1 MIALVIVGALVASFL
16 NAWSAVLQRRVAG
29 KPDPKKLFG
38 RDFITRLARNKFWL
52 FGMGLQIAAFLVQ
65 ALALKEGPL
74 TVVEPLMT
82 TDLVFLM
89 LLLRWQ
95 FSVKPGLREWSAV
108 AMLALGLSGLLVAAN
123 PHGGTLETSP
133 IGWGITSAAIAA
145 FILVS
150 VYIVRRARSGKF
162 RAALAGTAAGFNFA
176 LTAAFTKL
184 TVRGFD
190 HGVAHVFAS
199 WPIYALAV
207 SGSISIIMAQ
217 SAYGA
222 GPLAASQPAIEIS
235 DPVIS
240 IIFGVMLFGDTLNH
254 SFLAIL
260 VEIIS
265 TTVLAIGII
274 LMTGSRRI
282 YESHA

>member
-1 MIALVIVGALVASFL
+1 MILVVIIAALAASFL
-16 NAWSAVLQRRVAG
+16 NAWSAVVQRRVAG

-38 RDFITRLARNKFWL
+38 RDFITRLAKNKFWL
-52 FGMGLQIAAFLVQ
+52 FGMALQIAAFLAQ

-89 LLLRWQ
+89 FLLRWQ
-95 FSVKPGLREWSAV
+95 FSVRPGLREWSAV
-108 AMLALGLSGLLVAAN
+108 TALALGLSGLLVAAN
-123 PHGGTLETSP
+123 PHGGQLEFNAVNWS
-133 IGWGITSAAIAA
+133 ITSGAIAA
-145 FILVS
+145 FIGAS
-150 VYIVRRARSGKF
+150 IAIVRRASSGKF

-184 TVRGFD
+184 TVAGFD
-190 HGVAHVFAS
+190 HGVAHVFSS

-207 SGSISIIMAQ
+207 SGAGSIIMAQ

-240 IIFGVMLFGDTLNH
+240 IIFGVILFGDALNH
-254 SFLAIL
+254 SLLAI
-260 VEIIS
+260 VAEVIS
-265 TTVLAIGII
+265 AVVLAAGII